1 MRGSRSS
8 DFEQKDAVVEIIE
21 TQNKTVLNL
30 HEFYRFSKAWEVR
43 SCFSEGKV
51 YQRRHEEF
59 HKIIKYNWPLQPYD
73 CSSYQK
79 HEMGH

>member
-43 SCFSEGKV
+43 SCA
-51 YQRRHEEF
+51 RC
-59 HKIIKYNWPLQPYD
+59 IKGATTNSIRSLNTIGRFNPMIVPPIKNMKWAIEW
-73 CSSYQK
+73 S
-79 HEMGH
+79 